1 VIEQCLASIN
11 DQTYAAQ
18 NVVVCDGGSSDA
30 TIDIATSC
38 GATVVRSLASR
49 SAQRNAG
56 ALRALG
62 EYVVFID
69 SDMKLTRTVLEDCV
83 KTFTERDAAL
93 VIQKLTSERA
103 TGHGS
108 GDSNAPF
115 TRASGGFR
123 APDVSGQ
130 HSF

>member
-1 VIEQCLASIN
+1 VQPWFVLWRVDRHSERR
-11 DQTYAAQ
+11 
-18 NVVVCDGGSSDA
+18 GPE
-30 TIDIATSC
+30 
-38 GATVVRSLASR
+38 SLR
-49 SAQRNAG
+49 
-56 ALRALG
+56 

-93 VIQKLTSERA
+93 VIPEVDIGESYWARVR
-103 TGHGS
+103 
-108 GDSNAPF
+108 DSNAPF

-123 APDVSGQ
+123 APDVSGK